1 MFNTEHVTLRSR
13 KEEKLDQGT
22 PGERQQGY
30 DGMQA
35 GMRFQAQTAD
45 PHTSA
50 PTKRAAMW
58 ASTGFYRPFPNWSAL
73 SWESLVLKHLAVKTL
88 SIKLYG

>member
-35 GMRFQAQTAD
+35 GMRF
-45 PHTSA
+45 
-50 PTKRAAMW
+50 
-58 ASTGFYRPFPNWSAL
+58 
-73 SWESLVLKHLAVKTL
+73 
-88 SIKLYG
+88 